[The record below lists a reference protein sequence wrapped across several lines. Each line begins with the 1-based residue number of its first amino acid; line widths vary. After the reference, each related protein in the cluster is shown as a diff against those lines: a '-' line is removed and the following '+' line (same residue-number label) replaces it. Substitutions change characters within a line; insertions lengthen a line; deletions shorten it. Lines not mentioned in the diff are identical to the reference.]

1 MPKVQPPNLRTR
13 RDLLKARGATSDVHI
28 ASILV
33 QAWPE
38 KLPGVEADLTR
49 LPGVE
54 SHGSAGPGK
63 LVLTIETRSDA
74 ELVGRIS
81 EIETADGVIAASL
94 VYHQAQE
101 TGDDAT
107 GCQAPAR

>member
-1 MPKVQPPNLRTR
+1 MSEERPPILRTR
-13 RDLLKARGATSDVHI
+13 RDLLKARATTSDLHI

-38 KLPGVEADLTR
+38 KLPRVEADLTR

-54 SHGSAGPGK
+54 SHGSGGPGK

-74 ELVGRIS
+74 ELVDRINR
-81 EIETADGVIAASL
+81 IETADGVIAASL
-94 VYHQAQE
+94 VYHQVEE
-101 TGDDAT
+101 TGDDA
-107 GCQAPAR
+107 

>member
-1 MPKVQPPNLRTR
+1 MSEERPTILRTR
-13 RDLLKARGATSDVHI
+13 RDLLKARAATSEVHI

-38 KLPGVEADLTR
+38 KLPRVEDDLTR

-54 SHGSAGPGK
+54 SHGSAGAGK

-74 ELVGRIS
+74 ELVDRINR
-81 EIETADGVIAASL
+81 IAAADGVIAASL
-94 VYHQAQE
+94 VYHHIEE
-101 TGDDAT
+101 TGDDA
-107 GCQAPAR
+107 